1 MVSLSTTTSRRRIKK
16 NLNVGNRTKANFS
29 RHKAAKGA
37 LERSE
42 ARSKIGVPYES
53 CHHHFQPYAD
63 FWAEEALRVLLPS
76 LFYKQSPNKDM
87 NPHTGNRGFSMP
99 PLLYC
104 VPHRARRGK

>member
-1 MVSLSTTTSRRRIKK
+1 MVLLSTMTSRRRIKK
-16 NLNVGNRTKANFS
+16 NPNVGNRTKANFS

-42 ARSKIGVPYES
+42 ARSKLGRKLPPPFS
-53 CHHHFQPYAD
+53 AD
-63 FWAEEALRVLLPS
+63 FWTVEALRVLLPS
-76 LFYKQSPNKDM
+76 LFYKQFPNKDM
-87 NPHTGNRGFSMP
+87 NPHIGNRGFSMS